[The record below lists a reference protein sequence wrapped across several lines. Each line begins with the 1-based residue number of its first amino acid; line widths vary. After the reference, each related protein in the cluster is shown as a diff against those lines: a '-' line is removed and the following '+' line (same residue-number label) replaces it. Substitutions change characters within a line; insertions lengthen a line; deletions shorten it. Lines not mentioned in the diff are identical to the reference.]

1 MLPSSLVQLVQE
13 GKQAVIDS
21 QPLRDFFYS
30 PDEREVGFMEEASFP
45 RWRKTSVI
53 F

>member
-13 GKQAVIDS
+13 GKQAVTDS

-30 PDEREVGFMEEASFP
+30 PEEREVGFMEEGSFP
-45 RWRKTSVI
+45 HWRKTSRQ
-53 F
+53 